1 MELKRREFIAG
12 AAVAGLSAFACGLAG
27 CAAPRGNDAPAAQS
41 TDSGDKPEAFEA
53 AETVETDIVIVGAG
67 ISGLAAAVQAG
78 HNKDR
83 VIVLEASP
91 TPGGAGGVE
100 GIFGWNSPIQR
111 ELGIDFSKSEV
122 LTAEVKKN
130 NYVTDGE
137 RWNDTIKASGENIQ
151 WLLEQ
156 GAEFTGVVDNY
167 HDTCLYDT
175 FHWWKGGHAS
185 EGYISPMLA
194 KAEAL
199 GVTFRTKTRAKAL
212 IVNESTVTG
221 LYAELEDG
229 SILQV
234 NAGAVV
240 LAAGG
245 FVGNTELLL
254 SQMNI
259 TERDMAK
266 KCLEVAALMNRVGDG
281 VLMARDI
288 GAQLYPNTCMEGW
301 SQPANLP
308 IGDASMYHGTP
319 VGDSGLMY
327 DFLSPLLFAG
337 TSIWVNENAQRF
349 IDESS
354 ALTEIERTFPARKYY
369 KDHYQIFD
377 QATLDTFI
385 GDDAA
390 VESAFKQL
398 RELNPDSILES
409 NEIEGLGD
417 LVGIDAAALASAI
430 EEYNAYC
437 AQGADDDF
445 AKPAEFLAALEHAP
459 YYVYRNEIC
468 GDATMGGVCVDRSF
482 RALTPQKDPIPG
494 LYIIGVDGCMLY
506 NGVYSISI
514 GGTACCNSINS
525 GRTSVN
531 HAHDYLKS
539 A

>member
-41 TDSGDKPEAFEA
+41 TDSDDKPEAFEA

-167 HDTCLYDT
+167 HNTCLYDT

-185 EGYISPMLA
+185 EGYIPPMLA

-288 GAQLYPNTCMEGW
+288 GAQLYPNTCMEGGVSPRTCLSGTLPCIMAPPSANQDSCTISSHRFY
-301 SQPANLP
+301 SQEPRSGSTRTLS
-308 IGDASMYHGTP
+308 ASSTSRP
-319 VGDSGLMY
+319 R
-327 DFLSPLLFAG
+327 SPRSNERFPRENI
-337 TSIWVNENAQRF
+337 TKTITRSSTRQRSIR
-349 IDESS
+349 SS
-354 ALTEIERTFPARKYY
+354 ATT
-369 KDHYQIFD
+369 Q
-377 QATLDTFI
+377 Q
-385 GDDAA
+385 
-390 VESAFKQL
+390 S
-398 RELNPDSILES
+398 NPPS
-409 NEIEGLGD
+409 N
-417 LVGIDAAALASAI
+417 S
-430 EEYNAYC
+430 
-437 AQGADDDF
+437 
-445 AKPAEFLAALEHAP
+445 
-459 YYVYRNEIC
+459 
-468 GDATMGGVCVDRSF
+468 
-482 RALTPQKDPIPG
+482 
-494 LYIIGVDGCMLY
+494 
-506 NGVYSISI
+506 
-514 GGTACCNSINS
+514 
-525 GRTSVN
+525 
-531 HAHDYLKS
+531 
-539 A
+539 